1 VDDAIVVIENITRYF
16 EKGMNPMEAA
26 VRGAREIGFTVVSM
40 STSLIA
46 VFIPILLMGGIVGRL
61 FREFAVTLSIAIAVS
76 LVVSLTVTPMMCG
89 KFLRSTDKEKHGRI
103 YHFSEKIFDTAL
115 KLYSRSLKLVLRHQP
130 LTLLITIGTA
140 ALSVYL
146 YVIVPKGFF
155 PQQDTGR
162 VMGSVQAAQD
172 ISFAAMQAKMR
183 QFVGL
188 VMKDPAVQT
197 IVGFAGGNTSTN
209 SGRMF
214 ITLKPLEERK
224 ISADQVIGRLRRKL
238 SVVPGA
244 TLYMQ
249 SAQDLTIGGR
259 MSQAQF
265 QYTLQ
270 GESLKDL
277 NYWSP
282 MLLQKLRSLPEL
294 RDVNTDQQDKGL
306 QATVIIDRDTAA
318 RLGVDAGDIDNA
330 LYDAFGQRQVSIM
343 YKALNQYHVVMEVA
357 PEFSNSPDS
366 LQNIYVRANNGTA
379 VPLSSFAHFGPS
391 NTPLAVSH
399 QGQYPS
405 VTLSFNL
412 APDVSLGAATDAIDK
427 AQRSINFPPNINAS
441 FQGTAAAFQS
451 SLASEPLLILAALV
465 TVYLVLGMLYES
477 YIHPITILSTLPS
490 AGVGAILALLLT
502 HSELNVMGLI
512 GIILL
517 IGIVKKNAIMMID
530 FALETERAGRTPA
543 ESIYEACVRRFR
555 PIMMT
560 TMAALLGG
568 LPLAL
573 GTGVGSEL
581 RRPLGITIVGGLIMS
596 QALTLFTTPV
606 VYLYLDRFRLMVARK
621 HHIDPNQMAP
631 LSPRPSGAD

>member
-1 VDDAIVVIENITRYF
+1 
-16 EKGMNPMEAA
+16 
-26 VRGAREIGFTVVSM
+26 
-40 STSLIA
+40 
-46 VFIPILLMGGIVGRL
+46 
-61 FREFAVTLSIAIAVS
+61 
-76 LVVSLTVTPMMCG
+76 MMCA
-89 KFLRSTDKEKHGRI
+89 KFLRSADKEKHGRI
-103 YHFSEKIFDTAL
+103 YRFSEKIFDTAL

-214 ITLKPLEERK
+214 ITLKPLDERK

-238 SVVPGA
+238 AVVPGA

-282 MLLQKLRSLPEL
+282 LLLQKLRSLPEL

-306 QATVIIDRDTAA
+306 EATVIIDRDTAA

-357 PEFSNSPDS
+357 PEFSNSTDS
-366 LQNIYVRANNGTA
+366 LQNIYVRAANGTA

-412 APDVSLGAATDAIDK
+412 APDVSLGAADGRD
-427 AQRSINFPPNINAS
+427 R
-441 FQGTAAAFQS
+441 QS
-451 SLASEPLLILAALV
+451 AAL
-465 TVYLVLGMLYES
+465 YQ
-477 YIHPITILSTLPS
+477 LSS
-490 AGVGAILALLLT
+490 HHQCQFSGNG
-502 HSELNVMGLI
+502 
-512 GIILL
+512 
-517 IGIVKKNAIMMID
+517 
-530 FALETERAGRTPA
+530 
-543 ESIYEACVRRFR
+543 
-555 PIMMT
+555 
-560 TMAALLGG
+560 GG
-568 LPLAL
+568 LPVFAGQRAPADSGGAGHGVSGSGHAL
-573 GTGVGSEL
+573 
-581 RRPLGITIVGGLIMS
+581 
-596 QALTLFTTPV
+596 
-606 VYLYLDRFRLMVARK
+606 
-621 HHIDPNQMAP
+621 
-631 LSPRPSGAD
+631 